1 MAAEFRLGIQ
11 SYCFRKFLAL
21 EELVGALKEAGLSYV
36 EIWPRHIPADAD
48 PAEQDRALG
57 TLREN
62 GITVDSYGVVRFG
75 ADEAANRKV
84 LEFCRKAG
92 VRAVSADPDP
102 DALELAQRL
111 CDEYDI
117 NLAVHNH
124 GRKHR
129 YGRCDQLDKLFAET
143 SPRIGLCLDTAWL
156 LDVGEDPVE
165 AAERYGE
172 RLYGVHLKD
181 FVFDEEGRPEDVIVG
196 TGGLDL
202 PAFMAKLRDL
212 NFSGYLSLEYEGD
225 PENPLPKVKECIAA
239 VRKVLAEM

>member
-11 SYCFRKFLAL
+11 SYCFRKFLSL
-21 EELVGALKEAGLSYV
+21 EALVGALQEAGLSYV

-48 PAEQDRALG
+48 PADVDRALA
-57 TLREN
+57 TLKEN
-62 GITVDSYGVVRFG
+62 GITVDSYGCVSFG
-75 ADEAANRKV
+75 TDEAADRKV
-84 LEFCRKAG
+84 FEFCRKAG
-92 VRAVSADPDP
+92 IRAISADPDP
-102 DALELAQRL
+102 QALPLLERL
-111 CDEYDI
+111 CQEYDI

-129 YGRCDQLDKLFAET
+129 YGRGQQLDELFGNT

-156 LDVGEDPVE
+156 LQVGEDPVQ
-165 AAERYGE
+165 AARRYRE

-202 PAFMAKLRDL
+202 PALMGELRDL
-212 NFSGYLSLEYEGD
+212 GFTGYLSLEYEGD
-225 PENPLPKVKECIAA
+225 PEDPLPKVKECIAA
-239 VRKVLAEM
+239 VRRAIANL